1 MHAVTRNTSKSAGRR
16 IATSAQTVCWPGAD
30 LSANGGTSCSARS
43 HRLHWHNGCMLQRV
57 AGMQCQYEG
66 LRPMFG
72 SQIRFPDSVNFCKD
86 VAADK
91 LRSVGSQVAARVRTR
106 Q

>member
-1 MHAVTRNTSKSAGRR
+1 
-16 IATSAQTVCWPGAD
+16 
-30 LSANGGTSCSARS
+30 
-43 HRLHWHNGCMLQRV
+43 
-57 AGMQCQYEG
+57 
-66 LRPMFG
+66 MFG